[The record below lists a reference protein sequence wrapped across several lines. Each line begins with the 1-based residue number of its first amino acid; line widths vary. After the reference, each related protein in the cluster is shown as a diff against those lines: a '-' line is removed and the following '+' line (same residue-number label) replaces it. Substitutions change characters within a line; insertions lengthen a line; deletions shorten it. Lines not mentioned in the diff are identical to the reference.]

1 MPRPEN
7 VSEFRTRDTSARKKI
22 FLIDGSGYI
31 FRAFYAIRGLANSK
45 GFPTNAALGFTNM
58 LLKVI
63 RDHAP
68 DYVVVVFDA
77 PGKTFRDDLFA
88 EYKAHRPDMPEE
100 LAPQIPCIHKI
111 VEGFRL
117 GRIALEGYE
126 ADDLIGT
133 LVERLRGNPLEMVI
147 VSGDKD
153 LLQLVGDGVT
163 MLDTMK
169 DVTYGPAEVV
179 QRFGVPPEKVVEV
192 LGLAGDATDNIP
204 GVPGIGEKTA
214 SELIRRF
221 GSIEALLSRVDE
233 VKGEKRRENLRT
245 YREQALLSRKLA
257 TIDRGVPL
265 VFELEDYA
273 LREPDREALTA
284 IFRELE
290 FGRLLREFGEE
301 RKAINYEGYRTLFT
315 DEALRDFLAHAA
327 TSGEL
332 SVDLETTSVD
342 AMRAEI
348 VGVALA
354 GRPGEAA
361 YVPLGHIGPGVPAQI
376 SRETCLA
383 ILKPVLEDARIRKV
397 GQNLKYEWIIFRRH
411 GIRLA
416 GIGAD
421 AMIASYLLDPSRM
434 RHNLDELGREHLGHR
449 TITYKDVTGTGKKQI
464 AFAEVPIDRAA
475 VYACED
481 ADVALRLV
489 HKLEPRLAA
498 DGLEDLFRRIE
509 IPLLVVL
516 ARMEMNGVLIDTDLL
531 QRLSEA
537 FDVELRTIED
547 RVYALAGAQFNL
559 NSPKQLAVILYEKL
573 RLPVLKRTRKGGI
586 STDTDVL
593 ERLASDHALP
603 REVVRY
609 RQLAKLKG
617 TYVDTLPALIH
628 PETGRI
634 HTSYNQTVT
643 ATGRLSSS
651 DPNLQN
657 IPIRTPEGREIRRAF
672 VPAPGCRLLSA
683 DYSQIELRIL
693 AHLSEDPTLIA
704 AFLGDEDIHRRTA
717 SEVYGVP
724 PAQVSEAQRSRAKA
738 VNFGLMYGQGAYGLS
753 QQLGISTREAEEY
766 IEGYFQHFASV
777 RAYFERT
784 LEEARRR
791 GYVMTLLN
799 RRRYLSE
806 IQSENRQA
814 RSAAE
819 RMAVN
824 TTIQGSAAD
833 LIKVAMLA
841 VQDRLDRE
849 SPETRMIMQV
859 HDELVFEVPR
869 GDLEQVRHL
878 VGEEMARVVPLRVPL
893 RADVRDGANWSEAH

>member
-1 MPRPEN
+1 MPPAP
-7 VSEFRTRDTSARKKI
+7 DARKKI

-31 FRAFYAIRGLANSK
+31 FRAFYAIRGLANTK
-45 GFPTNAALGFTNM
+45 GFPTNAVFGFTNM
-58 LLKVI
+58 LLKAI
-63 RDHAP
+63 RDHVP
-68 DYVVVVFDA
+68 DYVVVAFDTK
-77 PGKTFRDDLFA
+77 GKTFRDDLFA
-88 EYKAHRPDMPEE
+88 DYKAQRPEMPED
-100 LAPQIPCIHKI
+100 LAPQIPYIHKI

-117 GRIALEGYE
+117 GRMEREGYE

-133 LVERLRGNPLEMVI
+133 LVEHLRGEDIDTVI

-169 DVTYGPAEVV
+169 DVTYGREEVIG
-179 QRFGVPPEKVVEV
+179 RFGVPPEKVVEV
-192 LGLAGDATDNIP
+192 LGLAGDSTDNIP

-214 SELIRRF
+214 SALIRQF
-221 GSIEALLSRVDE
+221 GSIESLLSRVEE

-245 YREQALLSRKLA
+245 YREQALLSRRLA
-257 TIDRGVPL
+257 TIDRDVPL
-265 VFELEDYA
+265 EFRLEDFA

-284 IFRELE
+284 VFRELE
-290 FGRLLREFGEE
+290 FERLLREFGEE
-301 RKAINYEGYRTLFT
+301 RKTITYEGYRTLLS
-315 DEALRDFLAHAA
+315 EEELRDFLGKAV

-361 YVPLGHIGPGVPAQI
+361 YVPLAHTGLGLPAQL
-376 SRETCLA
+376 SREACLA
-383 ILKPVLEDARIRKV
+383 ILKPVLEDEGTAKV
-397 GQNLKYEWIIFRRH
+397 GQNLKYEWIVFRRR

-416 GIGAD
+416 GIRAD

-434 RHNLDELGREHLGHR
+434 RHNLDELAREHLGHR
-449 TITYKDVTGTGKKQI
+449 TITYEDVTGAGKKQI
-464 AFAEVPIDRAA
+464 AFAEAPIERAS

-489 HKLEPRLAA
+489 HKLEPQLEA

-509 IPLLVVL
+509 MPLLVVL
-516 ARMEMNGVLIDTDLL
+516 ARMEMNGVLVDADLL
-531 QRLSEA
+531 RRLSDKFNE
-537 FDVELRTIED
+537 ELREIET
-547 RVYALAGAQFNL
+547 RVYELAGTRLNL
-559 NSPKQLAVILYEKL
+559 NSPKQLAVVLHERL
-573 RLPVLKRTRKGGI
+573 GLPVLKRTRKGGI

-593 ERLASDHALP
+593 ERLAVEHALP
-603 REVVRY
+603 REIVRY

-617 TYVDTLPALIH
+617 TYVDTLPGLIH

-672 VPAPGCRLLSA
+672 IPAPGYRLLSA

-693 AHLSEDPTLIA
+693 AHLSGDPTLMQ
-704 AFLGDEDIHRRTA
+704 AFLRGEDIHRRTA

-724 PAQVSEAQRSRAKA
+724 PEQVTEEERSRAKA
-738 VNFGLMYGQGAYGLS
+738 VNFGLMYGQGAFGLS

-766 IEGYFQHFASV
+766 IEGYFRHFASV

-784 LEEARRR
+784 LEEARRS
-791 GYVMTLLN
+791 GYVTTLLN
-799 RRRYLSE
+799 RRRYLTE
-806 IQSENRQA
+806 ILSENRHA

-833 LIKVAMLA
+833 LIKAAMFA
-841 VQDRLDRE
+841 VQDRLDRK
-849 SPETRMIMQV
+849 SPGTLMIMQV
-859 HDELVFEVPR
+859 HDELVFEVPV
-869 GDLEQVRHL
+869 GDLERVRRL
-878 VGEEMARVVPLRVPL
+878 VTEEMERVLPLRVPL
-893 RADVRDGANWSEAH
+893 RADVGDGANWSEAH